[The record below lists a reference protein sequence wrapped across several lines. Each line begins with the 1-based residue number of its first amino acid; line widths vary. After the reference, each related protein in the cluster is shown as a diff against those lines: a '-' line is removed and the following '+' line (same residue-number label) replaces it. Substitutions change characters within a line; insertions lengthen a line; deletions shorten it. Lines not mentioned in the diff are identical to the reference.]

1 MADLS
6 KTLFVTDLD
15 GTLLNSDM
23 ALSDRTVELL
33 NEVIDKGVNFTFASA
48 RSWNSAYPLLERL
61 NLKVP
66 AVTYNGAFI
75 VDPADGST
83 ITSHVF
89 EKPEIDFLKNCFAD
103 AEIYPLVYAEID
115 GESRVSWIVGKETS
129 GIQKYIEGR
138 KGDQRLRPVDNFE
151 DLVKGDVFYF
161 TAIGAESYLKHLEKD
176 LRESNRFQTTFQ
188 ADVYIKDEF
197 WLEIMHADAT
207 KAKGVNALKKLLG
220 MEKIICFGDNIND
233 IPMFKI
239 ADEGYAVEN
248 AHPRLTELATGK
260 VKNCNNDGVA
270 SFIYQY
276 AEEYLRNN

>member
-1 MADLS
+1 M
-6 KTLFVTDLD
+6 
-15 GTLLNSDM
+15 
-23 ALSDRTVELL
+23 
-33 NEVIDKGVNFTFASA
+33 
-48 RSWNSAYPLLERL
+48 
-61 NLKVP
+61 
-66 AVTYNGAFI
+66 
-75 VDPADGST
+75 
-83 ITSHVF
+83 
-89 EKPEIDFLKNCFAD
+89 
-103 AEIYPLVYAEID
+103 
-115 GESRVSWIVGKETS
+115 
-129 GIQKYIEGR
+129 
-138 KGDQRLRPVDNFE
+138 DNFE

>member
-89 EKPEIDFLKNCFAD
+89 EKPEIDFLKNCFAG
-103 AEIYPLVYAEID
+103 AKSIRSSMLKSTANP
-115 GESRVSWIVGKETS
+115 VSAGLW
-129 GIQKYIEGR
+129 GR
-138 KGDQRLRPVDNFE
+138 KPQVYRSTL
-151 DLVKGDVFYF
+151 K
-161 TAIGAESYLKHLEKD
+161 AEK
-176 LRESNRFQTTFQ
+176 
-188 ADVYIKDEF
+188 
-197 WLEIMHADAT
+197 AT
-207 KAKGVNALKKLLG
+207 KDSAPW
-220 MEKIICFGDNIND
+220 IISRIW
-233 IPMFKI
+233 
-239 ADEGYAVEN
+239 
-248 AHPRLTELATGK
+248 
-260 VKNCNNDGVA
+260 
-270 SFIYQY
+270 
-276 AEEYLRNN
+276 